1 MRIRS
6 SVHLTSLCLVFG
18 LILSTS
24 LPANSVEFGQ
34 EATSDP
40 NAVHIQGNTSGFLYS
55 ERIIFTAAHVL
66 KQLRIQPNGDTDGFV
81 YAPGLA
87 DKSNAK
93 RYKIIK
99 AFIPNTFV
107 NAASNTQPIDDFAI
121 IVLNEDMPLKMKV
134 GIATEQQMIR
144 FAQDKVKVEMVGYGL
159 QSGSQRTDPQEIK
172 RAPYKLASYLYTPEM
187 MQSFYIRSGKPSFWS
202 KVEWG
207 AIHTQATGSICN
219 GDSGAGFFVQ
229 ENEIR
234 YYVGTSGNGLGI
246 SNCQA
251 DGSVKM
257 DTAGGM
263 SWFPA
268 PFKFLDLL
276 KSAESFVSEEKQKE
290 IKKVEDA
297 KAAAELKAKQEA
309 EAKAAADKAA
319 AELKAKQEADAKAA
333 ADKAAA
339 ELKAKQE
346 ADAKAATELL
356 AKQEADAKAA
366 ADKTAAE
373 LKAKQEADAKAA
385 ADKAAAEL
393 KAKQEADAKAK
404 AAAVKKK
411 TIVCTKG
418 KLIKK
423 VTAVK
428 AVCPKGYK
436 KK

>member
-6 SVHLTSLCLVFG
+6 STHLTSIFLIFG

-24 LPANSVEFGQ
+24 LPAHSVEFGQ
-34 EATSDP
+34 DATSDP

-66 KQLRIQPNGDTDGFV
+66 NQLRIQPNGDTDGFV
-81 YAPGLA
+81 YAPGLS
-87 DKSNAK
+87 DKTNAK

-219 GDSGAGFFVQ
+219 ADSGSGFFVQ

-257 DTAGGM
+257 DPAGGM

-319 AELKAKQEADAKAA
+319 AELKAKQEAEAKAA
-333 ADKAAA
+333 EELKAKQEAEAKAAA

-346 ADAKAATELL
+346 AEAKAAL
-356 AKQEADAKAA
+356 EA
-366 ADKTAAE
+366 
-373 LKAKQEADAKAA
+373 
-385 ADKAAAEL
+385 
-393 KAKQEADAKAK
+393 
-404 AAAVKKK
+404 KKK
-411 TIVCTKG
+411 TTITCVKG
-418 KLIKK
+418 KLTKK
-423 VTAVK
+423 VTAIK
-428 AVCPKGYK
+428 PVCPKGYK
-436 KK
+436 KR

>member
-6 SVHLTSLCLVFG
+6 SAHLTSLCLVFG

-34 EATSDP
+34 DATGDP

-66 KQLRIQPNGDTDGFV
+66 NQLRIQPNGDTDGFV

-107 NAASNTQPIDDFAI
+107 NAASNAQPIDDFAI

-144 FAQDKVKVEMVGYGL
+144 FAQEKVKVEMVGYGL

-172 RAPYKLASYLYTPEM
+172 RAPYKLTSYLYTPEM
-187 MQSFYIRSGKPSFWS
+187 MQSFYTRSGKPSSWS

-219 GDSGAGFFVQ
+219 ADSGSGFFVQ

-257 DTAGGM
+257 DPAGGM

-290 IKKVEDA
+290 LKKVEEA

-309 EAKAAADKAA
+309 DAKAVT
-319 AELKAKQEADAKAA
+319 ELIAKQEADAKAA

-339 ELKAKQE
+339 ELK
-346 ADAKAATELL
+346 T
-356 AKQEADAKAA
+356 
-366 ADKTAAE
+366 
-373 LKAKQEADAKAA
+373 
-385 ADKAAAEL
+385 
-393 KAKQEADAKAK
+393 KQEADAKAK
-404 AAAVKKK
+404 AAAAKKK

-418 KLIKK
+418 KLVKK

-428 AVCPKGYK
+428 PVCPKGYK